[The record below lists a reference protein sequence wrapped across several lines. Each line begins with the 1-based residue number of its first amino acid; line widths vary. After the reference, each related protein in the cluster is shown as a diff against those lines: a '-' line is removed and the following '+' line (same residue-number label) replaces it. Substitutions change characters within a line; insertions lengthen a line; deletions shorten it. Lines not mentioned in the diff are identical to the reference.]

1 MKRLLPRPPRR
12 RARRAQETEGQNA
25 AEAQPTEVRPAVPA
39 GAEPADPAAPPQ
51 PTFRNR
57 GRLRRRM
64 RFLRRV
70 RELGYRD
77 LGGLVFDQHRFHRP
91 SEDLVRAKV
100 AALAAVD
107 GELRALEDA
116 LRDKRDITELRE
128 PGISACPRC
137 GTLHG
142 SDANFCPSCGL
153 AVSGARALAPD
164 VGEGV
169 HVTRPQLPSAG
180 PPPEPATNHVGAL
193 EGDAAEREPPRLGD
207 GTPAGDGADQPTAV
221 IRPEQHEP

>member
-12 RARRAQETEGQNA
+12 RAK
-25 AEAQPTEVRPAVPA
+25 QPQVTDGATGADAGATEVRPAVPA

-51 PTFRNR
+51 PTSRTR

-77 LGGLVFDQHRFHRP
+77 LGGLVFDQHRFNRP

-107 GELRALEDA
+107 TELRVLEDA
-116 LRDKRDITELRE
+116 LRDKRDLTELRE
-128 PGISACPRC
+128 PGITACPRC

-153 AVSGARALAPD
+153 ALSGARTVAPD

-169 HVTRPQLPSAG
+169 HATRPQLPSAG
-180 PPPEPATNHVGAL
+180 PAPEPATNHVGAL
-193 EGDAAEREPPRLGD
+193 EGDDRTRERPGLGD
-207 GTPAGDGADQPTAV
+207 
-221 IRPEQHEP
+221 